1 MESNHNLKAVFSQL
15 YKERRK
21 IILIVGLTTIITAI
35 VSLLM
40 PNYYKAT
47 SIFYVSS
54 SDMST
59 VEHFY
64 GRAKK
69 DLEYFGNDSDIDR
82 MFSVARSSEL
92 MGYLIDSFALAKHYD
107 IKLTKPKDGYRLFKK
122 VSKHFTVVKN
132 KYDAIELSYEDKDPV
147 FAAKVANGAREKVND
162 ILTRLIKEKQKSQIE
177 SFGEN
182 LHSKKLSLNILAD
195 SLDSLR
201 RVYNIVN
208 LSSQSEAIAALIS
221 NVESGYVRES
231 AKLEA
236 LKDSRNVKKDTIEM
250 IAATVKGLER
260 ELATLKSGVN
270 ENTYSLAKFNEGRR
284 KIEIVEGNYFL
295 AREHVGYDTERHK
308 QLVSAYNAKIPIL
321 MVLEEASPPVVKF
334 RPVRSLYVFAAFVC
348 SLLGASFYFLFVESL
363 RGFSLEK

>member
-1 MESNHNLKAVFSQL
+1 METNYNLKAVLSQL
-15 YKERRK
+15 YTERRK
-21 IILIVGLTTIITAI
+21 IILIVGITTILTAI
-35 VSLLM
+35 VSLFM

-69 DLEYFGNDSDIDR
+69 DLEYFGTDSDIDR
-82 MFSVARSSEL
+82 MFSVARSNEL
-92 MGYLIDSFALAKHYD
+92 MGYLMDSFALAKHYK
-107 IKLTKPKDGYRLFKK
+107 IKLKKPKDGYRLFKK

-132 KYDAIELSYEDKDPV
+132 KYDAIELSFEDKDPV
-147 FAAKVANGAREKVND
+147 FAAKVANGAREKVNE
-162 ILTRLIKEKQKSQIE
+162 ILTRLIKDKQKAQIE

-182 LHSKKLSLNILAD
+182 LHAKSESLKILAD
-195 SLDSLR
+195 TLDALR
-201 RVYNIVN
+201 REYNIVN
-208 LSSQSEAIAALIS
+208 LVSQSEAIATLIS
-221 NVESGYVRES
+221 DVESGYVRES

-236 LKDSRNVKKDTIEM
+236 LKESRNVKRDTIEM
-250 IAATVKGLER
+250 IAATVQGLQR
-260 ELATLKSGVN
+260 ELASLKSGADQ
-270 ENTYSLAKFNEGRR
+270 NTFSLARFNEGRR
-284 KIEIVEGNYFL
+284 KIELIEATYFL
-295 AREHVGYDTERHK
+295 AKEHVGYDTERHK

-334 RPVRSLYVFAAFVC
+334 RPVRSLYVFAAFIC
-348 SLLGASFYFLFVESL
+348 SLVGASFYFLFAESL